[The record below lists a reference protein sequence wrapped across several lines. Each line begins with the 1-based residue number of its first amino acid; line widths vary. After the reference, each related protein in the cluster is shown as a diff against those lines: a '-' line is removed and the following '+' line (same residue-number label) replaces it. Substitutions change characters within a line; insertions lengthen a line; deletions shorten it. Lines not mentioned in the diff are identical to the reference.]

1 MKKNISVFILIIVL
15 LVSTIPQLSY
25 AENQDIKNL
34 RVGDYTALSDGTRTR
49 VNADSGT
56 EGTFYYVV
64 LPYDGTTPPTTPTG
78 IQIKGGLNAS
88 GSVVAEDLKGQII
101 AEWADKS
108 DSNGS
113 ALDVVLEWEAHY
125 KVFAVIQ
132 DDSSNYN
139 SVAELDFTVPSRP
152 DTGGPVIT
160 SVTYNGVEL
169 SSNETSDL
177 AIDGNII
184 ITFDEPIRNID
195 DSDITASNISS
206 IVTVTELA
214 LGVDT
219 KGDTVPYVTT
229 INMDKTI
236 ITIDPDSNLWFDQRY
251 IVEVADVEDE
261 HDNVILL
268 NGENRSTK
276 FNTINDESDSIAPSL
291 VSNSPS
297 DGKADVAL
305 DSNLTITFEEPVFA
319 GPTYDLGY
327 ISISNGGDDYI
338 QIAANDPAITGW
350 GTTTITINP
359 PRNLKPNTTY
369 SMYATNGNGGVFCRD
384 ASNNSCTNSLDS
396 WNFTTQDGA
405 YMVWQNDPYFLE
417 SDNND
422 GSISDVQEVT
432 AILTDG
438 TFESSLTTSDYI
450 VSNVPVGLTASLVR
464 TSDTAIEL
472 VLSGQATNHGTGD
485 NVDNISIEILS
496 SALSTS
502 EPIGNNVKSDIEI
515 RYSDPVTLYI
525 DKADFVETAAN
536 NGEVQDVRTY
546 PDPIYVGISSNS
558 GEFIDTVLKN
568 QVTINNL
575 PVGLDYAV
583 SKISS
588 TVLKIDIS
596 GAATNHA
603 DENDVTN
610 ATVTISA
617 DAIVGTSVPLT
628 TPEGDYITFDFNDP
642 GTYTVIN
649 QSAIAGVTAPV
660 AGETPVS
667 AVTET
672 DQYTGTVTW
681 SESPDTFGYGTVYTA
696 TITLTAKDGYTLTG
710 VDADFFTVEGAT
722 ATNSADTGVVTAVFP
737 VTQEAV
743 YESTATLANTTKSV
757 AYGTTEANAIAAL
770 DTTVG
775 VVGSSSENGTAT
787 ISWTIAS
794 YSATTPG
801 DYTATGV
808 LTLPTGWTGSADDV
822 TATVTVQ
829 AAPSSSGSSSS
840 SVPDAET
847 EDEVVNDS
855 TDGDTTITS
864 TTIDS
869 ETDSS
874 TGSTVAEISSEITTE
889 LVEKAISVEEVG
901 KKSVVEIIV
910 ESSEATVK
918 TEISISKDDFDQIS
932 SKTDASVLLQSDVAS
947 IEFDSAAVE
956 TISEATGTGDVSI
969 KMEKVEASALDDAI
983 KQVVADR
990 PVYDFSVNVGDE
1002 SVSDFA
1008 GGKANIAV
1016 PYTLQEGE
1024 KPEAVVIY
1032 FVNDDGSLTTISGKY
1047 NVETGKVEFEL
1058 EHFSKYLIGYNE
1070 VQFEDVHEGDWYF
1083 NAVNFISAR
1092 QITIGIGENKFAP
1105 MDTLSRAQFLVMI
1118 MRAYGIEADE
1128 VIASNF
1134 SDAGDTY
1141 YSGYLAAA
1149 KRLGISYGIGDNMF
1163 GPELSISRQDMFTLY
1178 YRTMVILDNFVANS
1192 EAASLENFGDFDQ
1205 VSDYAVESI
1214 EKLFSEGIISGMDGN
1229 LAPLNYS
1236 TRAQIAQMI
1245 YNQLK

>member
-1 MKKNISVFILIIVL
+1 MF
-15 LVSTIPQLSY
+15 P
-25 AENQDIKNL
+25 A
-34 RVGDYTALSDGTRTR
+34 
-49 VNADSGT
+49 
-56 EGTFYYVV
+56 
-64 LPYDGTTPPTTPTG
+64 TG
-78 IQIKGGLNAS
+78 
-88 GSVVAEDLKGQII
+88 E
-101 AEWADKS
+101 E
-108 DSNGS
+108 
-113 ALDVVLEWEAHY
+113 
-125 KVFAVIQ
+125 
-132 DDSSNYN
+132 
-139 SVAELDFTVPSRP
+139 P
-152 DTGGPVIT
+152 DTVIT
-160 SVTYNGVEL
+160 
-169 SSNETSDL
+169 
-177 AIDGNII
+177 
-184 ITFDEPIRNID
+184 
-195 DSDITASNISS
+195 
-206 IVTVTELA
+206 
-214 LGVDT
+214 
-219 KGDTVPYVTT
+219 
-229 INMDKTI
+229 
-236 ITIDPDSNLWFDQRY
+236 
-251 IVEVADVEDE
+251 
-261 HDNVILL
+261 
-268 NGENRSTK
+268 
-276 FNTINDESDSIAPSL
+276 
-291 VSNSPS
+291 
-297 DGKADVAL
+297 
-305 DSNLTITFEEPVFA
+305 
-319 GPTYDLGY
+319 
-327 ISISNGGDDYI
+327 
-338 QIAANDPAITGW
+338 
-350 GTTTITINP
+350 
-359 PRNLKPNTTY
+359 
-369 SMYATNGNGGVFCRD
+369 
-384 ASNNSCTNSLDS
+384 
-396 WNFTTQDGA
+396 
-405 YMVWQNDPYFLE
+405 
-417 SDNND
+417 
-422 GSISDVQEVT
+422 
-432 AILTDG
+432 
-438 TFESSLTTSDYI
+438 
-450 VSNVPVGLTASLVR
+450 
-464 TSDTAIEL
+464 
-472 VLSGQATNHGTGD
+472 
-485 NVDNISIEILS
+485 
-496 SALSTS
+496 
-502 EPIGNNVKSDIEI
+502 
-515 RYSDPVTLYI
+515 
-525 DKADFVETAAN
+525 
-536 NGEVQDVRTY
+536 
-546 PDPIYVGISSNS
+546 
-558 GEFIDTVLKN
+558 
-568 QVTINNL
+568 
-575 PVGLDYAV
+575 
-583 SKISS
+583 
-588 TVLKIDIS
+588 
-596 GAATNHA
+596 
-603 DENDVTN
+603 
-610 ATVTISA
+610 
-617 DAIVGTSVPLT
+617 
-628 TPEGDYITFDFNDP
+628 
-642 GTYTVIN
+642 